1 MEPGSLHFCSA
12 PKCCCCCCFT
22 DPVLNNE
29 ALERARANFFCRGP
43 DGLGLR
49 PCQDCSACPCSS
61 KAATRS
67 KWQGCV
73 PVKLYL
79 QKEARFGPQAELA
92 RPLFCDPSWSRC
104 LRVYILWRVS
114 PSLAPFFHL
123 PTFLHHGSAQ
133 VSPSPRP
140 LPKALL
146 CFSIIHLSLPS
157 RRYGGTSSVLSG
169 VLVSQ

>member
-1 MEPGSLHFCSA
+1 MEPGSLYFCSA

-22 DPVLNNE
+22 DPALDNE
-29 ALERARANFFCRGP
+29 ALEQARANFFCTGP
-43 DGLGLR
+43 DGLSLR

-104 LRVYILWRVS
+104 LRVYILWRVEGKTFSCSLFPPANLPTSRLS
-114 PSLAPFFHL
+114 PSLTLSEAAP
-123 PTFLHHGSAQ
+123 
-133 VSPSPRP
+133 
-140 LPKALL
+140 
-146 CFSIIHLSLPS
+146 
-157 RRYGGTSSVLSG
+157 
-169 VLVSQ
+169 